1 MSTSHPLRGSIADLA
16 SRMFVRDRVL
26 RRSTLALG
34 RVWIHG
40 EGEVFIEDDV
50 VLDARWAPI
59 EIHATK
65 GARITIGR
73 GVRIDAGASLEAVS
87 SVTIGAGATLGAFC
101 KIMDNHFHQIDRDHR
116 LPPSR
121 AVTVGAGAVVGERA
135 ILLPGASVANGAN
148 VPPGAV
154 ITRRFGGPVP
164 SVTSMA
170 IAGLGAERLP
180 IAQDRS
186 YVPSR
191 SHLAKLRA
199 AIAVLRASWYLRGC
213 DLGRHVHAGGP
224 VAVVNEGEIA
234 IGSNAVFVGGMIPTG
249 LVCARGA
256 TLRIG
261 ARTIFN
267 YGVSLT
273 SARSITIGER
283 CQFGSFVRVHDR
295 DGMTARPIVIG
306 DDVWVAHG
314 ATIAPGITIGSR
326 SVISAGTWVTEN
338 VPPDSL
344 AIGNPMRCMSMAL
357 RSDRAGE
364 RTSVAVPQ

>member
-1 MSTSHPLRGSIADLA
+1 VSTSHPLRGSIVSLA
-16 SRMFVRDRVL
+16 NRVFVRERVL
-26 RRSTLALG
+26 RRSTLTLG

-40 EGEVFIEDDV
+40 EGEVFVDEDV
-50 VLDARWAPI
+50 ILDARWAPI
-59 EIHATK
+59 ELHAAK

-73 GVRIDAGASLEAVS
+73 GARIDAGASLEALTSITV
-87 SVTIGAGATLGAFC
+87 GAGATLGAFC

-121 AVTVGAGAVVGERA
+121 PVSIGAGAVVGERA
-135 ILLPGASVANGAN
+135 ILLPGASVANGAT

-154 ITRRFGGPVP
+154 VTRRFGGPVP
-164 SVTSMA
+164 SDTSA
-170 IAGLGAERLP
+170 AGAGVGADRLP

-186 YVPSR
+186 YVLSR
-191 SHLAKLRA
+191 SRVAKVRA
-199 AIAVLRASWYLRGC
+199 AIAVLRASWYLRRC
-213 DLGRHVHAGGP
+213 HLGRHVHAGGA

-273 SARSITIGER
+273 AARSVTIGER
-283 CQFGSFVRVHDR
+283 CQFGSLVRVHDR
-295 DGMTARPIVIG
+295 DGMAARPIVIG

-314 ATIAPGITIGSR
+314 ATIAPGVTIGSR
-326 SVISAGTWVTEN
+326 SVISAGTSVTED
-338 VPPDSL
+338 VPADSL
-344 AIGNPMRCMSMAL
+344 VIGSPMRCMSMTL

-364 RTSVAVPQ
+364 RMSATVAQ